1 MYIHIGGDRMIR
13 AKELI
18 AIFDISIE
26 QSSKLSSQFMQ
37 AAKEHE
43 RVEVVGEEEVKSIV
57 LTQSNIYYSPISSST
72 LKKRLF
78 QIV

>member
-13 AKELI
+13 ARELI

-37 AAKEHE
+37 AAKEQQH
-43 RVEVVGEEEVKSIV
+43 VEVVGEEEVKSIV
-57 LTQSNIYYSPISSST
+57 LTQNYIYYSPISSST
-72 LKKRLF
+72 LKKRLYH
-78 QIV
+78 II